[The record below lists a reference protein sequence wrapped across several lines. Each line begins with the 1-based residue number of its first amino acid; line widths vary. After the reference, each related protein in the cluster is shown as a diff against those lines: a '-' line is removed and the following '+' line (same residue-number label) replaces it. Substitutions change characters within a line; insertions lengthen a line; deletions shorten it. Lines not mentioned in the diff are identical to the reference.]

1 QFLVAR
7 VIQGFFAGFTPM
19 AMALASVSAP
29 VNRVPTVIA
38 MLQSAQLLSNAVG
51 PAAGGYVASHFGIR
65 YAFFVTAGMCA
76 LALAALIVLFREI
89 APAPAVAA
97 GRSAPRLRMRDVI
110 RHPNFLTVVILL
122 LIAQFLDRGLALLIP
137 LHVTQLPGVG
147 AIAAISGTIISVAA

>member
-1 QFLVAR
+1 
-7 VIQGFFAGFTPM
+7 M
-19 AMALASVSAP
+19 AITVGTRLTGADTLASVSAP

-76 LALAALIVLFREI
+76 LALIALVVLFREI
-89 APAPAVAA
+89 APGRAA
-97 GRSAPRLRMRDVI
+97 ERQAPRFRMRDVI
-110 RHPNFLTVVILL
+110 RHPNFPVVVALL

-137 LHVTQLPGVG
+137 LQVAQLP
-147 AIAAISGTIISVAA
+147 